1 MYVARLL
8 YPVKVLGPGNRVGIW
23 FNGCTH
29 FCKGCSNPE
38 LWELQNR
45 YKVSLENVIKLIE
58 RITEHH
64 KVDGFTITGGDPF
77 EQAED
82 LEKLVNYL
90 STITQ
95 DIIIYSGYK
104 FDYLNDKHHSILEK
118 IAVLIDGE
126 YIEEKNENCF
136 MKGSTNQN
144 IIVLNQSYKDM
155 YDNYLINGENE
166 IQNFTTTDGV
176 ISVGIHRR
184 GYEQELNDLMNK
196 MGLEETNNG

>member
-1 MYVARLL
+1 MYVARVL
-8 YPVKVLGPGNRVGIW
+8 YPVKVLGPGNRIGIW

-38 LWELQNR
+38 LWEFQDR

-58 RITEHH
+58 IITENH

-77 EQAED
+77 EQSED
-82 LEKLVNYL
+82 LERLVDYL
-90 STITQ
+90 TTITQ

-104 FDYLNDKHHSILEK
+104 FDYLNDKYPSILEK

-126 YIEEKNENCF
+126 YIAEKNENCF
-136 MKGSTNQN
+136 IKGSTNQN
-144 IIVLNQSYKDM
+144 IIVLKPNYKDM
-155 YDNYLINGENE
+155 YDNYLVNGENE
-166 IQNFTTTDGV
+166 IQNFTTIDGV

-184 GYEQELNDLMNK
+184 KYEQELNDLMSK
-196 MGLEETNNG
+196 MGLEKTNNE

>member
-8 YPVKVLGPGNRVGIW
+8 YPVKVLGPGSRIGIW

-38 LWELQNR
+38 LWEFQDK
-45 YKVSLENVIKLIE
+45 YQVSIENVIKLIE
-58 RITEHH
+58 RITENH

-77 EQAED
+77 EQADD
-82 LEKLVNYL
+82 LERLVDYL
-90 STITQ
+90 VTITK
-95 DIIIYSGYK
+95 DIIVYSGYK
-104 FDYLNDKHHSILEK
+104 IDYLNDKHPSILEK

-126 YIEEKNENCF
+126 YIQEKNENCF
-136 MKGSTNQN
+136 MKGSVNQN
-144 IIVLNQSYKDM
+144 IIVLNQYYKDI
-155 YDNYLINGENE
+155 YNKYLMNGENE

-184 GYEQELNDLMNK
+184 GYEQELSDLMEK

>member
-38 LWELQNR
+38 LWELQDR

-126 YIEEKNENCF
+126 YIE
-136 MKGSTNQN
+136 N
-144 IIVLNQSYKDM
+144 ISVLNQSYKDM

>member
-1 MYVARLL
+1 M
-8 YPVKVLGPGNRVGIW
+8 
-23 FNGCTH
+23 
-29 FCKGCSNPE
+29 
-38 LWELQNR
+38 
-45 YKVSLENVIKLIE
+45 
-58 RITEHH
+58 
-64 KVDGFTITGGDPF
+64 
-77 EQAED
+77 
-82 LEKLVNYL
+82 
-90 STITQ
+90 
-95 DIIIYSGYK
+95 
-104 FDYLNDKHHSILEK
+104 NDKHHSIIKK

>member
-1 MYVARLL
+1 MYVARVL
-8 YPVKVLGPGNRVGIW
+8 YPVKVLGPGNRIGIW

-38 LWELQNR
+38 LWEFQDR

-58 RITEHH
+58 IITENH

-77 EQAED
+77 EQSED
-82 LEKLVNYL
+82 LERLVDYL
-90 STITQ
+90 TTITQ

-104 FDYLNDKHHSILEK
+104 FDYLDDKYPSILEK

-126 YIEEKNENCF
+126 YIAEKNENCF

-144 IIVLNQSYKDM
+144 IIVLKPNYKDM
-155 YDNYLINGENE
+155 YDNYLVNGENE
-166 IQNFTTTDGV
+166 IQNFTTIDGV

-184 GYEQELNDLMNK
+184 KYEQELNDLMNK
-196 MGLEETNNG
+196 MGLEKTNNE

>member
-1 MYVARLL
+1 MYVARVL
-8 YPVKVLGPGNRVGIW
+8 YPVKVLGPGNRIGIW

-38 LWELQNR
+38 LWEFQDR

-58 RITEHH
+58 IITENH

-77 EQAED
+77 EQSED
-82 LEKLVNYL
+82 LERLVDYL
-90 STITQ
+90 TTITQ

-104 FDYLNDKHHSILEK
+104 FDYLNDKYPSILEK

-126 YIEEKNENCF
+126 YIAEKNENCF
-136 MKGSTNQN
+136 IKGSTNQN
-144 IIVLNQSYKDM
+144 IIVLKPNYKDM
-155 YDNYLINGENE
+155 YDNYLVNGENE
-166 IQNFTTTDGV
+166 IQNFTTIDGV

-184 GYEQELNDLMNK
+184 KYEKELNDLMNK
-196 MGLEETNNG
+196 MGLEKTNNE

>member
-1 MYVARLL
+1 MYVARVL
-8 YPVKVLGPGNRVGIW
+8 YPVKVLGPGNRIGIW

-38 LWELQNR
+38 LWEFQDR

-58 RITEHH
+58 IITENH

-77 EQAED
+77 EQSED
-82 LEKLVNYL
+82 LERLVDYL
-90 STITQ
+90 TTITQ

-104 FDYLNDKHHSILEK
+104 FDYLNDKYPSILEK

-126 YIEEKNENCF
+126 YIAEKNENCF
-136 MKGSTNQN
+136 IKGSTNQN
-144 IIVLNQSYKDM
+144 IIVLKPNYKDM
-155 YDNYLINGENE
+155 YDNYLVNGENE
-166 IQNFTTTDGV
+166 IQNFTTIDGV

-184 GYEQELNDLMNK
+184 KYEQELNDLMNK
-196 MGLEETNNG
+196 MGLEKTNNE

>member
-1 MYVARLL
+1 MYVARVL
-8 YPVKVLGPGNRVGIW
+8 YPVKVLGPGNRIGIW

-38 LWELQNR
+38 LWEFQDR

-58 RITEHH
+58 IITENH

-77 EQAED
+77 EQSED
-82 LEKLVNYL
+82 LERLVDYL
-90 STITQ
+90 TTITQ

-104 FDYLNDKHHSILEK
+104 FDYLNDKYPSILEK

-126 YIEEKNENCF
+126 YIAEKNENCF
-136 MKGSTNQN
+136 IKGSTNQN
-144 IIVLNQSYKDM
+144 IIVLKPNYKDM
-155 YDNYLINGENE
+155 YDNYLVNGENE
-166 IQNFTTTDGV
+166 IQNFTTIDGV

-184 GYEQELNDLMNK
+184 EYEQELNDLMNK
-196 MGLEETNNG
+196 MGLEKTNNE

>member
-1 MYVARLL
+1 MS
-8 YPVKVLGPGNRVGIW
+8 I
-23 FNGCTH
+23 
-29 FCKGCSNPE
+29 
-38 LWELQNR
+38 
-45 YKVSLENVIKLIE
+45 IKLIE